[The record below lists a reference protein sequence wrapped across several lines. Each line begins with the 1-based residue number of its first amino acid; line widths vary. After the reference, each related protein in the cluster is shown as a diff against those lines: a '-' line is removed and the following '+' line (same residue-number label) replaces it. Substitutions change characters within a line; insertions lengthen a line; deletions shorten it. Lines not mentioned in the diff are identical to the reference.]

1 MRKILIQLDTDPQ
14 PSVFDRVVAM
24 DAGVDELFS
33 YGSVTPEN
41 VVGLV
46 HGAIFTRG
54 VPDLKNT
61 AIFIGGSNVAAGE
74 QLLAK
79 VQKTFF
85 GPMRVSVMMDSNGS
99 NTTAAAAVLAAR
111 KQLLLSAAVRRS
123 DNLAQ
128 HIESALVA
136 QENVLPPTLSGATT
150 LILGGTGPVGH
161 RAAQILAAEGAEVR
175 VGSRTRD
182 KAEQTCFA
190 IAKVVSAARVISV
203 ATGTDSELAEAC
215 DGVSL
220 IIAAGA
226 AGVELLSAERRAS
239 LKSLRIAVDLNA
251 VPPLGI
257 GGVEVMDKA
266 KDRDG
271 QLCYGA
277 IGVGGTKMKIHRAAV
292 ARLFESNDQVLDTAV
307 IYAIGQSL

>member
-1 MRKILIQLDTDPQ
+1 MKNILIQLDTDPL
-14 PSVFDRVVAM
+14 PSVFDRVVAV
-24 DAGVDELFS
+24 DADVDHLFS
-33 YGSVTPEN
+33 YGGVTPDSVES
-41 VVGLV
+41 LV
-46 HGAIFTRG
+46 HGALFTRG
-54 VPDLKNT
+54 PKELAHT
-61 AIFIGGSNVAAGE
+61 AIFVGGSNVAAGE
-74 QLLAK
+74 AVLKK
-79 VQKTFF
+79 VCRTFF

-99 NTTAAAAVLAAR
+99 NTTAAAAVLACR
-111 KQLLLSAAVRRS
+111 KHVP
-123 DNLAQ
+123 LAGT
-128 HIESALVA
+128 HVLVLA
-136 QENVLPPTLSGATT
+136 
-150 LILGGTGPVGH
+150 GTGPVGH

-175 VGSRTRD
+175 VASRTRD

-190 IAKVVSAARVISV
+190 IAKVLSAARITPV
-203 ATGTDSELAEAC
+203 ATGTDAELAEAC

-226 AGVELLSAERRAS
+226 AGIELLSAERRAN
-239 LKSLRIAVDLNA
+239 LKSLKVAVDLNA

-257 GGVEVMDKA
+257 GGVDVMDKA

-292 ARLFESNDQVLDTAV
+292 ARLFESNDQVLDTAS